1 MLRRPLLAL
10 FRGPD
15 GRSLAL
21 SLAII
26 VLVNVML
33 AGLHGGALAY
43 TATTDTPTVCTSIG
57 GNSDPA
63 HPANDVDHR
72 AYDIVGTVSAVASVV
87 PPSSPA
93 LADAPP
99 ALRVAGVHRR
109 CRPAMPTPD
118 PLDSPAN
125 PRGPPLLG

>member
-1 MLRRPLLAL
+1 M
-10 FRGPD
+10 
-15 GRSLAL
+15 AL

-87 PPSSPA
+87 PPSPPT
-93 LADAPP
+93 LADAPL
-99 ALRVAGVHRR
+99 ATAVAVLVPLHAGH
-109 CRPAMPTPD
+109 ATPH
-118 PLDSPAN
+118 PLAGPAN

>member
-1 MLRRPLLAL
+1 MPSSADR
-10 FRGPD
+10 D

-21 SLAII
+21 SLAAI

-43 TATTDTPTVCTSIG
+43 TATTETPTVCTAIG

-72 AYDIVGTVSAVASVV
+72 AYDIVGCASATASVV

-93 LADAPP
+93 IADQPP
-99 ALRVAGVHRR
+99 AILLPAFIALPAGH
-109 CRPAMPTPD
+109 AASD
-118 PLDSPAN
+118 PLDGPAN